1 MAIRLFFF
9 LLVFANLLFFAWA
22 QGHFG
27 ATDDN
32 REPQR
37 LAEQLQA
44 DKLRIVRSMPAP
56 AKPPSSHQYSRN
68 PIW

>member
-22 QGHFG
+22 QGYFG
-27 ATDDN
+27 RTDEN

-37 LAEQLQA
+37 LAQQLQA
-44 DKLRIVRSMPAP
+44 DKLRIVRT
-56 AKPPSSHQYSRN
+56 PPSAKKL
-68 PIW
+68 